1 MAQEISTPSG
11 AQAQKRRRW
20 SAPLIAGVSAGAV
33 GLVVGFGAG
42 VGAASDKQPVA
53 QSSSATSE
61 SSAGGQEITDATN
74 TEESGSHEELVVDE
88 PKSGRAVPG
97 GWGMTMPAEDDIHS
111 TQYPAENKGLVMTV
125 DKFVETPT
133 ITINDSGYR
142 SDSPLAEWR
151 DVPPDKEGKF
161 FVAETTI
168 KNNTDSALDL
178 TCSSPVDIRLL
189 DDEGKSFGPIE
200 NLYEMQGNPECNYQ
214 LEPGFESKMNYAFAA
229 PHGAKA
235 EMIVFA
241 PLSFDGDDYEQPG
254 TGIRVGQN

>member
-1 MAQEISTPSG
+1 MAQDINTPSG
-11 AQAQKRRRW
+11 VQKKKKRSW
-20 SAPLIAGVSAGAV
+20 LAPLIAGVSAGAV

-42 VGAASDKQPVA
+42 VGATSAEQPVA
-53 QSSSATSE
+53 QSSSAASE

-88 PKSGRAVPG
+88 PNSGRAVPG
-97 GWGMTMPAEDDIHS
+97 GWGMTMPAEEDVHG
-111 TQYPAENKGLVMTV
+111 TQHPAENKGLVMTV
-125 DKFVETPT
+125 DKFVETST

-189 DDEGKSFGPIE
+189 DEEGKFFGPIE

-241 PLSFDGDDYEQPG
+241 PTSFDDDDYGQPG
-254 TGIRVGQN
+254 TGIGVGQN